1 MYIRVQHR
9 ERREEELRQV
19 LLLKWTTADRE
30 RKEKEESLAARQ
42 TLRVLYMTNPGDGIF
57 NRTDNK

>member
-19 LLLKWTTADRE
+19 LLLKWTTADHE

-42 TLRVLYMTNPGDGIF
+42 TLRVLHDESGGWNF
-57 NRTDNK
+57 

>member
-42 TLRVLYMTNPGDGIF
+42 TLRVLHDESGGWNF
-57 NRTDNK
+57 